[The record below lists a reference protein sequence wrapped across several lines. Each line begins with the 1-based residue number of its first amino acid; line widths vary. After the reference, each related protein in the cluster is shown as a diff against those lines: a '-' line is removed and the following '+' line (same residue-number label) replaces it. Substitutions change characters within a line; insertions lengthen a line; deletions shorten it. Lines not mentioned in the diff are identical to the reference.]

1 MKVGFVGLGK
11 LGLPVALAVESKGHK
26 VYGFDIKKEI
36 YEQIKKRKIDYKEK
50 HANDLLK
57 KTNIEIVDIKKLI
70 KLSDIIFVP
79 IQTPHDKKYE
89 GINDIP
95 KTRKDFDY
103 TYLRKGMKMI
113 SDELKKIKKK
123 KIVIIISTVLPGTIR
138 KKILPVTNKYTQ
150 IGYNPFFI
158 AMGTTIDDFLY
169 PEIILFGSENKFVSQ
184 KAKDFYRTL
193 TSSPFFET
201 TIENAE
207 LIKVVYNT
215 FISTKIAYINSI
227 TELCQRLPNTNIE
240 EVTRALSL
248 SNKRIISSAYLKGG
262 MGDGGGCHPRDNIA
276 LRYMSENLGLGYD
289 LFDAIMEAREIQ
301 AKNIAE
307 RLVSTGL
314 PVVIVGKAYKPHVE
328 YEAGSYS
335 ILVGHYVE
343 ALGVDVYYDDEYTGD
358 KPPEDL
364 GAAAYLIAHNPEAT
378 FLGCLDPDPEK
389 QDKNIFPEGS
399 VIIDPWRKCPPI
411 TGCDVVHYGNT
422 RLGQK

>member
-1 MKVGFVGLGK
+1 MKIGFVGLGK

-36 YEQIKKRKIDYKEK
+36 YEQIKNRKIGYKEK

-57 KTNIEIVDIKKLI
+57 KTKIEIVELKKLI

-103 TYLRKGMKMI
+103 KYLVNGIKMI
-113 SDELKKIKKK
+113 STELKKIKKK

-138 KKILPVTNKYTQ
+138 KKVLPVTNKYTQ

-169 PEIILFGSENKFVSQ
+169 SEIILFGSENKFVSQ

-227 TELCQRLPNTNIE
+227 TELCQRLPNTNID

-276 LRYMSENLGLGYD
+276 MSYLAKRHNISFNIFE
-289 LFDAIMEAREIQ
+289 AIMLQRQKYTHWLADLCSYH
-301 AKNIAE
+301 AKKNPIIILGKSFKPETNI
-307 RLVSTGL
+307 VTGSPSIYL
-314 PVVIVGKAYKPHVE
+314 YNSLKKRRKNVFIWDPEVDSIELDHFIKINKINKKKICYFIGTQHKAFLNTNYKK
-328 YEAGSYS
+328 GS
-335 ILVGHYVE
+335 I
-343 ALGVDVYYDDEYTGD
+343 
-358 KPPEDL
+358 
-364 GAAAYLIAHNPEAT
+364 I
-378 FLGCLDPDPEK
+378 LDPFRYIK
-389 QDKNIFPEGS
+389 KREG
-399 VIIDPWRKCPPI
+399 VKIIEIGEGGKI
-411 TGCDVVHYGNT
+411 
-422 RLGQK
+422 

>member
-26 VYGFDIKKEI
+26 VYGYDIKKEI
-36 YEQIKKRKIDYKEK
+36 YAQIKNRKIDYKEQ

-57 KTNIEIVDIKKLI
+57 KTKIEIVELKKLI

-95 KTRKDFDY
+95 KTRKDFNY
-103 TYLRKGMKMI
+103 TYIKKGIKMI
-113 SDELKKIKKK
+113 ADELKKIKKK

-138 KKILPVTNKYTQ
+138 KNILPVTNKYTQ

-169 PEIILFGSENKFVSQ
+169 SEIILFGSDNKFVSE
-184 KAKDFYRTL
+184 KAKNFYRTI
-193 TSSPFFET
+193 TNSPFFET

-215 FISTKIAYINSI
+215 YISTKIAFINSI
-227 TELCQRLPNTNIE
+227 TEMCHRLPGTNID

-248 SNKRIISSAYLKGG
+248 STKRIISSSYLRGG

-276 LRYMSENLGLGYD
+276 MSYLAKKHNVSFNIFE
-289 LFDAIMEAREIQ
+289 AIMLQRQKYNHWLA
-301 AKNIAE
+301 
-307 RLVSTGL
+307 
-314 PVVIVGKAYKPHVE
+314 
-328 YEAGSYS
+328 
-335 ILVGHYVE
+335 
-343 ALGVDVYYDDEYTGD
+343 
-358 KPPEDL
+358 DL
-364 GAAAYLIAHNPEAT
+364 
-378 FLGCLDPDPEK
+378 CLDHAKKRPVIILGKSFKPETNIKTGSPSIYLFNSLKKRKKDVFIWDPETDDVSLEEFMAINKLVNK
-389 QDKNIFPEGS
+389 QICYFIGTQHKAFLNVNFNKNSYVLDPFRYIKKRTGVKIIEIGEGGK
-399 VIIDPWRKCPPI
+399 I
-411 TGCDVVHYGNT
+411 
-422 RLGQK
+422 

>member
-169 PEIILFGSENKFVSQ
+169 PEIILFGSDDKSVTD
-184 KAKDFYRTL
+184 KAKNFYRTL
-193 TSSPFFET
+193 TNSPFFET

-215 FISTKIAYINSI
+215 FISTKIAFINSI
-227 TELCQRLPNTNIE
+227 TELCHRLPNTSID

-248 SNKRIISSAYLKGG
+248 STKRIISNSYLRGG

-276 LRYMSENLGLGYD
+276 MSYLAKKHNVSFNIFE
-289 LFDAIMEAREIQ
+289 AIMLQRQKYNHWLAELCLKFSKNKPLLILGKSFKPETNILTGSPSIYLFNTLKKRKREIFIWDPEVGDKDFDNFIKINSL
-301 AKNIAE
+301 KNKKICYF
-307 RLVSTGL
+307 
-314 PVVIVGKAYKPHVE
+314 VGTQHKAFLNIRFNK
-328 YEAGSYS
+328 GSY
-335 ILVGHYVE
+335 V
-343 ALGVDVYYDDEYTGD
+343 
-358 KPPEDL
+358 
-364 GAAAYLIAHNPEAT
+364 
-378 FLGCLDPDPEK
+378 LDPFRYIKKRDGVKIVE
-389 QDKNIFPEGS
+389 IGEGAK
-399 VIIDPWRKCPPI
+399 I
-411 TGCDVVHYGNT
+411 
-422 RLGQK
+422 

>member
-138 KKILPVTNKYTQ
+138 KKILPVTNKYFRS
-150 IGYNPFFI
+150 FF
-158 AMGTTIDDFLY
+158 
-169 PEIILFGSENKFVSQ
+169 
-184 KAKDFYRTL
+184 
-193 TSSPFFET
+193 
-201 TIENAE
+201 
-207 LIKVVYNT
+207 
-215 FISTKIAYINSI
+215 
-227 TELCQRLPNTNIE
+227 
-240 EVTRALSL
+240 
-248 SNKRIISSAYLKGG
+248 LK
-262 MGDGGGCHPRDNIA
+262 
-276 LRYMSENLGLGYD
+276 
-289 LFDAIMEAREIQ
+289 
-301 AKNIAE
+301 
-307 RLVSTGL
+307 
-314 PVVIVGKAYKPHVE
+314 
-328 YEAGSYS
+328 
-335 ILVGHYVE
+335 
-343 ALGVDVYYDDEYTGD
+343 
-358 KPPEDL
+358 
-364 GAAAYLIAHNPEAT
+364 
-378 FLGCLDPDPEK
+378 
-389 QDKNIFPEGS
+389 
-399 VIIDPWRKCPPI
+399 
-411 TGCDVVHYGNT
+411 
-422 RLGQK
+422 

>member
-184 KAKDFYRTL
+184 KAQSFYRTL
-193 TSSPFFET
+193 TNSPFFET

-227 TELCQRLPNTNIE
+227 AEMCHRLPNTSID
-240 EVTRALSL
+240 EVSRALSL
-248 SNKRIISSAYLKGG
+248 STKRIISSSYMKGG

-276 LRYMSENLGLGYD
+276 MSYLAKRHNISFNIFE
-289 LFDAIMEAREIQ
+289 AIMLQRQKYNHWLANICLKEA
-301 AKNIAE
+301 K
-307 RLVSTGL
+307 
-314 PVVIVGKAYKPHVE
+314 GKP
-328 YEAGSYS
+328 
-335 ILVGHYVE
+335 ILVMGKSFKPETNITTGSPSIYLYNSLKKKRSKIFIWDPE
-343 ALGVDVYYDDEYTGD
+343 VDQLSLE
-358 KPPEDL
+358 K
-364 GAAAYLIAHNPEAT
+364 
-378 FLGCLDPDPEK
+378 FLVLNKLNNKKICYFIGTQHKAFLNSKFNKGSTILDPFRYIKNREGVKIIEIGEGEK
-389 QDKNIFPEGS
+389 IN
-399 VIIDPWRKCPPI
+399 
-411 TGCDVVHYGNT
+411 
-422 RLGQK
+422 

>member
-184 KAKDFYRTL
+184 KAQSFYRTL

-227 TELCQRLPNTNIE
+227 AEMCHRLPNTSID
-240 EVTRALSL
+240 EVSRALSL
-248 SNKRIISSAYLKGG
+248 STKRIISSSYMKGG

-276 LRYMSENLGLGYD
+276 MSYL
-289 LFDAIMEAREIQ
+289 
-301 AKNIAE
+301 AKRHNI
-307 RLVSTGL
+307 SF
-314 PVVIVGKAYKPHVE
+314 KQSK
-328 YEAGSYS
+328 
-335 ILVGHYVE
+335 YV
-343 ALGVDVYYDDEYTGD
+343 
-358 KPPEDL
+358 
-364 GAAAYLIAHNPEAT
+364 N
-378 FLGCLDPDPEK
+378 FL
-389 QDKNIFPEGS
+389 
-399 VIIDPWRKCPPI
+399 
-411 TGCDVVHYGNT
+411 
-422 RLGQK
+422 